1 MPSCLPHHSRPGAT
15 LAPHPVAASPVSLFC
30 PTSPPRS
37 FEVGSEGLGQ
47 GRGCSARPRPTPRA
61 FAPGAGHDCLPPG
74 CGPHGADP
82 PVASR
87 RAVRRDGWWLPA
99 AGPLACPLPPAAGP
113 GPVCLGRSSVVRCS
127 GPAVR
132 SPVTS
137 PCPPSLGACSQPCF
151 PTRAAAVL
159 SGSLALSPPY
169 LCCVPCPLGTT
180 LPFRAPSLCPWW
192 SGEKGAWGTRRG
204 PRWLRGEVVGG
215 GCGRM
220 GGDFF
225 LIKSLIKKFIPSIYS
240 VLKHHTYCTGSPW
253 KGPPLSRTA
262 TDSTM
267 KGQQGALLPSF
278 LPWRPPGFKIYAP
291 Y

>member
-1 MPSCLPHHSRPGAT
+1 MPRTQWRHLQ
-15 LAPHPVAASPVSLFC
+15 C
-30 PTSPPRS
+30 PS
-37 FEVGSEGLGQ
+37 
-47 GRGCSARPRPTPRA
+47 SARPHRHVPLRLGLRVWGRGGGAQRALAPPHTPLPWCRPR
-61 FAPGAGHDCLPPG
+61 LPS
-74 CGPHGADP
+74 
-82 PVASR
+82 SR
-87 RAVRRDGWWLPA
+87 LWTSWRGSSGRISWAVRRDGWWLPA

-180 LPFRAPSLCPWW
+180 LPFGAPSLCPWW

-240 VLKHHTYCTGSPW
+240 VLKHHTYCTGSAW

-267 KGQQGALLPSF
+267 KGQQGALPLFSA
-278 LPWRPPGFKIYAP
+278 WVAFKSMHP
-291 Y
+291 TK